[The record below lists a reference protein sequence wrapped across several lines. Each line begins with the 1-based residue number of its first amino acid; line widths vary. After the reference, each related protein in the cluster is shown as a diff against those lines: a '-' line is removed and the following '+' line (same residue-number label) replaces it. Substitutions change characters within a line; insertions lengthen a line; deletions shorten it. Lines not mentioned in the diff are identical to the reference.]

1 MRRAILSAVLVSGL
15 LGLGCGGSDGGP
27 AGPGNN
33 NNGGGNSF
41 TAVIDGSNWTS
52 SQMTIQLTGDAGN
65 PQASPLVISGYEN
78 ASGFSVQLFLG
89 FIGSTGSY
97 PLGVNAGSTA
107 GGTAQVVHAPDIWM
121 TPFSGAAGSL
131 EVTTLTA
138 TRIAGTFAFTADA
151 LLSAL
156 PAQRSVT
163 NGAFDITV
171 SGGLPA
177 LPTRAGSTMRAT
189 IDGGAWN
196 GATIVALNPG
206 AGSFSV
212 SGTNTAYSFTVT
224 PKQPVAAGNSYGIPS
239 QISLTVI
246 RTGTADS
253 WAAIGGADIGTWTI
267 DSFTAAGMSGSFSG
281 TIPGLSV
288 GSALS
293 IVDGEF
299 TFEFP

>member
-1 MRRAILSAVLVSGL
+1 MRRAFLSAVLASGL
-15 LGLGCGGSDGGP
+15 LGLGCGGDGGGP

-33 NNGGGNSF
+33 NNGGGSSF

-52 SQMTIQLTGDAGN
+52 SQLSIQLTGDAGN

-89 FIGSTGSY
+89 FIGGTGSY

-107 GGTAQVVHAPDIWM
+107 GGTAQVVLAPDIWL
-121 TPFSGAAGSL
+121 TPFSGAAGNL

-163 NGAFDITV
+163 SGAFDITV
-171 SGGLPA
+171 STGLPA

-189 IDGGAWN
+189 TEGSAWN

-206 AGSFSV
+206 AGTFSL
-212 SGTNTAYSFTVT
+212 SGSSTDYTFMVT
-224 PKQPVAAGNSYGIPS
+224 PKQLVAAGNSYGIPS
-239 QISLTVI
+239 QITFTVN

-253 WAAIGGADIGTWTI
+253 WAAISGADVGTWTI

-281 TIPGLSV
+281 TIPSLSA
-288 GSALS
+288 GTPLT
-293 IVDGEF
+293 ITGGEYAC
-299 TFEFP
+299 EF

>member
-1 MRRAILSAVLVSGL
+1 MRRAVLGAVLVSGL
-15 LGLGCGGSDGGP
+15 LGLGCGGDGGGP
-27 AGPGNN
+27 AGPGN

-41 TAVIDGSNWTS
+41 TAVIDGNAWTS
-52 SQMTIQLTGDAGN
+52 SQVSLQLTGDAGN
-65 PQASPLVISGYEN
+65 PESSPLVISGYEN

-89 FIGSTGSY
+89 FIGGVGSF

-107 GGTAQVVHAPDIWM
+107 GGTAQLVLAPDIWT

-131 EVTTLTA
+131 EVTERTA

-151 LLSAL
+151 LLNVL
-156 PAQRSVT
+156 PATRTVT
-163 NGAFDITV
+163 SGAFDLTV
-171 SGGLPA
+171 STGLPA
-177 LPTRAGSTMRAT
+177 LPTQVGSTMTAT

-206 AGSFSV
+206 AGTFSV
-212 SGTNTAYSFTVT
+212 SGSNTAYSFMVT

-239 QISLTVI
+239 QISLSVI

-288 GSALS
+288 GTPLTIAG
-293 IVDGEF
+293 GEF
-299 TFEFP
+299 AFEF